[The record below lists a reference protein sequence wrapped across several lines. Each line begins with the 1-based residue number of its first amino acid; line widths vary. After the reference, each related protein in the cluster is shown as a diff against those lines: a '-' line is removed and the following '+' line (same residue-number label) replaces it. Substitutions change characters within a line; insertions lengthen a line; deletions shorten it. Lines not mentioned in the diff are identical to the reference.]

1 MRSSLWSTTYND
13 IEVKQ
18 MTMNEA
24 IIKVTDNDNNRN
36 LIG

>member
-13 IEVKQ
+13 IEFKQ
-18 MTMNEA
+18 MKMNEA